1 MAYRL
6 YLNDIKTIQNQ
17 DHLAN
22 FSKERRNRE
31 KYFYDDATP
40 IKFSL
45 SGKIK
50 DHFKIE
56 EIDSLICGYR
66 SEEDFICELKR
77 HNLSYL
83 STKEQAYSH
92 LTLTYRQ
99 NGRTK
104 ECPLIYNDLLLLE
117 QAISLRKQKG
127 LVHNKQ
133 KVLTENSERL
143 EFYIQFIKSLAF
155 NKTTRY
161 FILNPKKIEYLD
173 FDDRDK
179 LTTDIL
185 LDKPNEEGESRSSK
199 YYGLRTLL
207 ENYVSMQE
215 MYDDLYYKN
224 LSTLDIEK
232 ELREANRRIHSF
244 FREDYR
250 NLRKMIEW
258 EDQYRQVLC
267 SCLNKEELSKKR
279 KSIILLQMKRLDLV
293 KKQRGC
299 REFYV
304 GDLFSID
311 EEDEYESN
319 LLSHSSQNM
328 SFENEKVA
336 SLFAQ
341 GGVSEVM
348 EQMDLDELLQSKND
362 AILLGILPKS
372 YINMKK

>member
-22 FSKERRNRE
+22 FSKERRNCE

-117 QAISLRKQKG
+117 QAISLRSQKKS
-127 LVHNKQ
+127 VHNTQ
-133 KVLTENSERL
+133 KVLTEDSERL
-143 EFYIQFIKSLAF
+143 GVYIQFIKSLAF

-161 FILNPKKIEYLD
+161 FILDPKKIEYLD
-173 FDDRDK
+173 FNDRER

-185 LDKPNEEGESRSSK
+185 LDKPNESCESRRTK
-199 YYGLRTLL
+199 YQGLRTLL
-207 ENYVSMQE
+207 KTYISMQE
-215 MYDDLYYKN
+215 LYDDLYQKN

-232 ELREANRRIHSF
+232 ELREINCRIHSF

-258 EDQYRQVLC
+258 ESQYRQVLY
-267 SCLNKEELSKKR
+267 SCLTKKELSQKR
-279 KSIILLQMKRLDLV
+279 KDIISLQMKRVNLV
-293 KKQRGC
+293 KWQRSC
-299 REFYV
+299 CKLSM
-304 GDLFSID
+304 GDLFSVD

-372 YINMKK
+372 HMKK